1 MLGKS
6 DLVGKQAFPFSV
18 TDINDNKYSLESLK
32 GKVIVIN
39 FWFVECK
46 PCVME
51 MPDLNKLVEKYK
63 DKEVVFLGLAM
74 NQKEKIEQFLKK
86 TKYNYVI
93 VPDAKD
99 VVAKYSVTS
108 FPTHMVI
115 DKNANILFAVSGLGP
130 TTIDDLDNMI
140 SNLLK

>member
-1 MLGKS
+1 
-6 DLVGKQAFPFSV
+6 
-18 TDINDNKYSLESLK
+18 
-32 GKVIVIN
+32 
-39 FWFVECK
+39 
-46 PCVME
+46 ME

-63 DKEVVFLGLAM
+63 NKEVVFLGLAM
-74 NQKEKIEQFLKK
+74 NQKEKLEQFLKR
-86 TKYNYVI
+86 TKYNYII

-99 VVAKYSVTS
+99 VVEKYSVTS

-140 SNLLK
+140 SNLIK